1 MTCFKQWLVYS
12 QISSSNPSVTSL
24 FGPGTSSSLNPFF
37 VWFLVLHTN
46 FFWLSFFFFFSHT
59 KIAIFLGTKVL
70 FCLSSLL
77 EWNLY
82 FPYLVHGSTGCPL
95 ARAFSTLPTAKA
107 LMLCTVFLHWPLKLV
122 CYFINKATVTQ
133 MCFKDKT

>member
-1 MTCFKQWLVYS
+1 MVSIFTNKQLQPFCDFIVWPRY
-12 QISSSNPSVTSL
+12 QFITESL
-24 FGPGTSSSLNPFF
+24 LC
-37 VWFLVLHTN
+37 LVLGLTHLFLLTQ
-46 FFWLSFFFFFSHT
+46 FFFFFSHT

-95 ARAFSTLPTAKA
+95 ARAFSTLPNAKA
-107 LMLCTVFLHWPLKLV
+107 LMLCTVFLQWPLKLV